1 MFSFKEILEELSLP
15 PKIKKNI
22 IALEIAQKNWEKVIS
37 KNFLNKTKPL
47 FFNDDTLFIEVPN
60 HYYLQIISSLTL
72 EILEKL
78 ENVTPENLRPLFKNL
93 KFIINPSLEKE
104 TKYQQISTDL
114 PKMRITFEK
123 ICKNLKDKELKHLF
137 SKLFKSYLNTKIK
150 DGSFKNY

>member
-72 EILEKL
+72 
-78 ENVTPENLRPLFKNL
+78 
-93 KFIINPSLEKE
+93 
-104 TKYQQISTDL
+104 
-114 PKMRITFEK
+114 
-123 ICKNLKDKELKHLF
+123 
-137 SKLFKSYLNTKIK
+137 
-150 DGSFKNY
+150 

>member
-1 MFSFKEILEELSLP
+1 MFSLKEILEELSLP

-93 KFIINPSLEKE
+93 KFVINPSLEKE
-104 TKYQQISTDL
+104 TKSQQISTDL

-123 ICKNLKDKELKHLF
+123 ICKNLEDKELKHLF